1 MKLSSA
7 PSCVRQRITLTLLFF
22 FTGLLSVKTVSAH
35 NVLFYNPPCFTQ
47 GSTVTI
53 PVMIANAGAGSYYH
67 WQYRIP
73 GGSWT
78 YLANGNNTINGRV
91 FSMANASFNN
101 ATSNNA
107 TSTGALLTPTFTISN
122 VGTPAYT
129 TQLDGV
135 EFRVLMTDG
144 LDPQTNLVNTWGG
157 EEFLNGYEAKYIRLN
172 AKPGTE
178 TCYSNCTGNALV
190 NNPSGTTVEN
200 FWGGFEAG
208 NNMSDNMSAPVANGT
223 TSKAY
228 SDIPEWTGAA
238 STGALFKII
247 NNPDSMNAS
256 FAGISPHSGRR
267 MMVVSNLT
275 STSTKVWYRTI
286 AVPTASGFYN
296 GQVTLKAWFSKID
309 ALNNPAVKIDIKGS
323 VTTTGGTFV
332 AITDNGNSGTSGATT
347 INSAAGVWV
356 QKTFTFMVPAATY
369 KRLQISIIS
378 SNASVANPQNF
389 AIDDI
394 CLLEPAAITLPVVLT
409 GFKGAYANG
418 VARLNWS
425 TEQEMNSN
433 YFEIERS
440 TDGTNFSTI
449 GKVYA
454 AGNSAQLRQ
463 YTFDDI
469 KANAGN
475 NYYRLRMVDKD
486 GSFQYSSIVMITVNI
501 KGINITGIYPAP
513 FTDKVNVSVSSETS
527 ETAVLRLF
535 DNTGKTVAQQQSSV
549 HKGITI
555 LTLDKLDN
563 LSKGFYIIEVRMGDT
578 VVTRKLIK

>member
-1 MKLSSA
+1 MKLSSTHIRV
-7 PSCVRQRITLTLLFF
+7 SQRITLTLFLF

-47 GSTVTI
+47 GSNVTI
-53 PVMIANAGAGSYYH
+53 SVMIANAGAGSYYH

-91 FSMANASFNN
+91 FSVANASFNN
-101 ATSNNA
+101 ATSNNSTA
-107 TSTGALLTPTFTISN
+107 TGALLTPAFTISN

-144 LDPQTNLVNTWGG
+144 LDPQTNVVNTWGG

-172 AKPGTE
+172 AKPATE

-223 TSKAY
+223 TAKAY

-238 STGALFKII
+238 STGALFKIM

-286 AVPTASGFYN
+286 SVPTASGYFN

-309 ALNNPAVKIDIKGS
+309 ALNNPVVKIDIQGS
-323 VTTTGGTFV
+323 VTTTGGTFT
-332 AITDNGNSGTSGATT
+332 AISENGNSGTSGATN

-369 KRLQISIIS
+369 KRLQISIVS
-378 SNASVANPQNF
+378 SNANASNPQNF

-418 VARLNWS
+418 VARLTWS

-440 TDGTNFSTI
+440 TDGTSFSTI

-454 AGNSAQLRQ
+454 TGNSAQQRQ
-463 YTFDDI
+463 YGFDDI

-486 GSFQYSSIVMITVNI
+486 GSFQYSAIVMLTVNI

-513 FTDKVNVSVSSETS
+513 FTDKVNVSVSSEIS
-527 ETAVLRLF
+527 ETAQVKLF
-535 DNTGKTVAQQQSSV
+535 DNTGKTVAQQQSAI

-555 LTLDKLDN
+555 LTLNNLDN
-563 LSKGFYIIEVRMGDT
+563 LAKGFYIIEVRTGDT